1 MFRVFSQKWFEYYQK
16 ALLLY
21 ANTLGRDR
29 LQIETNKRIVG
40 IQPHSVT
47 WQEDKHGLK
56 STAFYPRSPFADG
69 LRMDLW
75 PFWKTLHALDMSFL
89 ARRLS
94 LNFGFDTLTKYPDA
108 HTETDTVDGVVTRNN
123 VNQTFANIRAGDG
136 IEAYDALAT
145 SLIVALKS
153 TETTDQYEQLQRGII
168 LFSTSAL
175 TSGAVIAAATYG
187 FRTTTDVS
195 ILLGDTNFCLVSS
208 DPASNTVLAKSDY
221 QRTWGTTDLFETPF
235 AISTISTDTRVTKN
249 ISSAGIALISKT
261 GLTKFGHKLGW
272 DLTGDTT
279 GLVWASGVKR
289 TNVPIY
295 LADYGTPATYA
306 PQLIVTYIL
315 PTVVS
320 PAPVAVTFSLQA
332 PAVTGKALVS
342 PAPLSLL
349 LGGVTPAVSDEELVL
364 PNALALVLTPQAPTI
379 SGKAS
384 IAPNPIALALTV
396 QAPTVYAGTTYY
408 VDATL
413 GDNAHDGK
421 STAEPWKTIAKVNGV
436 VFVPNDQILFK
447 RGETWAEMLRP
458 ICSGA
463 AGAPILFGSY
473 GSGALP
479 IINGGA
485 FNISPVTRSYL
496 TFQELDCR
504 NPITYHGIYISGSDH
519 IIVKD
524 CVVTGP
530 SPGYDGIKIDGG
542 SYNTVQNCTVYEIND
557 AVGIRIYNS
566 DYAHV
571 HGNILY
577 DITGAGIYT
586 PGSSYS
592 EIDYNDC
599 AYCGGAGIYIGSTNH
614 KVHHNHSHHSIP
626 LTPRTWTEESANL
639 WYCTA
644 AVNPWIVTFS
654 LVAGNKQTTKGA
666 VDSVNDWWWDDPNDR
681 CYVYSTTDPTATVEV
696 GTIGDGESYGLGISN
711 GSHCEIYDNEF
722 NDNGQVGVEFWSG
735 LAGSCHSN
743 KFYRNKVY
751 NNLYHGMSFTGWGD
765 ANPFY
770 CDNEVYYNL
779 IYDNGWA
786 GIMLSSDDGVG
797 TGNKIYNNIIVG
809 NVGAYPGLPIGGI
822 AIGELTDGVDPV
834 TSWTIRNNILANNT
848 VRELEIK
855 AETVIVHDHNLYY
868 RASGDT
874 VLDVAIGYD
883 CSEVVAGFEATAVVT
898 DPLFI
903 DEVAHDYHL
912 QGGSL
917 AIGAGVDVGLTTD
930 YDLVSVPDPPT
941 MGAYE
946 YIGDMTV
953 YPAAMAMALAA
964 QSPTITGKGLI
975 SPSALSL
982 LLGIQAPT
990 VEVKILISPAA
1001 LALALATQSPT
1012 IGSGIIISPAAL
1024 AFVLALQ
1031 APIVSDYEVVSPVAL
1046 NLALGVQV
1054 PTIGSGIIISPAA
1067 LALALGV
1074 QIPAITGKGLIS
1086 PAALAIAL
1094 GVQTPAIAGK
1104 AEISPAAISLTLGIQ
1119 TPTIAGLAI
1128 VTPAALSLALSMGA
1142 PTISG
1147 LALIS
1152 PTALSLILGIEAP
1165 SVGVSTIVS
1174 PAALTLALGMES
1186 PAITGL
1192 ALVSPGALAV
1202 TLAIQSPVI
1211 TGLAVIS
1218 PDAIPL
1224 VLGLQVPTIGG
1235 AALISP
1241 ASLGITL
1248 GVQAETVTGAGIIS
1262 PAALALSLG
1271 VPVVAVSGAAL
1282 VSPAAL
1288 SMALNAVVP
1297 TVEGKALI
1305 SPAAINLLLGIQPA
1319 TASGAALVS
1328 PGPVA
1333 LTLGIPGV
1341 TVTGKALISPASI
1354 ALAFAMGV
1362 PIIMIGVSGIIDFI
1376 AYVDCNILTDAKVD
1390 RNLAADAE
1398 VKH

>member
-1 MFRVFSQKWFEYYQK
+1 LIQVFSQKWFEYYQK
-16 ALLLY
+16 ALLFY

-29 LQIETNKRIVG
+29 LQIETGKRIVG

-56 STAFYPRSPFADG
+56 STAFYPRGIFG
-69 LRMDLW
+69 EQLRMDLW
-75 PFWKTLHALDMSFL
+75 PFWKVLHSLDMSFL
-89 ARRLS
+89 ARKLS
-94 LNFGFDTLTKYPDA
+94 LNFGFDTLTRYPDV
-108 HTETDTVDGVVTRNN
+108 HPETDTVQGYVRRA
-123 VNQTFANIRAGDG
+123 VNPADTGETFATMRAGAG
-136 IEAYDALAT
+136 VNAYIGSGDEIPVQLTSHTSNADKYVNLYRLIAL
-145 SLIVALKS
+145 
-153 TETTDQYEQLQRGII
+153 
-168 LFSTSAL
+168 FNTSAL
-175 TSGAVIAAATYG
+175 TSGANITAGTYGVYRTAAAPL
-187 FRTTTDVS
+187 VE
-195 ILLGDTNFCLVSS
+195 LGDPNFCLVTS
-208 DPASNTVLAKSDY
+208 DPETDTTLVASDF
-221 QRTWGTTDLFETPF
+221 QRTWGTTDLYETPF
-235 AISTISTDTRVTKN
+235 ALSTMNVGAGRVTKN
-249 ISSAGIALISKT
+249 ISAAGRALISKT
-261 GLTKFGHKLGW
+261 GITRFGNKLGW

-279 GLVWASGVKR
+279 GLTWASGIKT
-289 TNVPIY
+289 TNVHVIF
-295 LADYGTPATYA
+295 GSTTYA
-306 PQLIVTYIL
+306 PCLIVTYTL

-364 PNALALVLTPQAPTI
+364 PNPVALALALQTPIVSDYKVVLPNALALVLTPQAPTI

-396 QAPTVYAGTTYY
+396 QSPTIYAGTAYY

-413 GDNAHDGK
+413 GDDADPG
-421 STAEPWKTIAKVNGV
+421 TLAEPWKTVAKVNAST
-436 VFVPNDQILFK
+436 FLPNDQILFK
-447 RGETWAEMLRP
+447 CGEQWKETLTP
-458 ICSGA
+458 PSSGV

-473 GSGALP
+473 DSGAKPLFTFDTMSVP
-479 IINGGA
+479 R
-485 FNISPVTRSYL
+485 NIDVTSKSYL
-496 TFQELDCR
+496 TFQNLQCYNGNRGMSFDTVDHISLYGCD
-504 NPITYHGIYISGSDH
+504 IDTIAWWGIYFNHGEYIIIDDCDVTACSTIHNGNGGIVLYDVTNSVFPYGVHACDVHGNCSGILTSGSDH
-519 IIVKD
+519 VELWGNES
-524 CVVTGP
+524 TLNW
-530 SPGYDGIKIDGG
+530 GYGF
-542 SYNTVQNCTVYEIND
+542 YFED
-557 AVGIRIYNS
+557 A
-566 DYAHV
+566 
-571 HGNILY
+571 
-577 DITGAGIYT
+577 
-586 PGSSYS
+586 
-592 EIDYNDC
+592 DYNLFHD
-599 AYCGGAGIYIGSTNH
+599 
-614 KVHHNHSHHSIP
+614 NHSHHNIHQPGVSGEP
-626 LTPRTWTEESANL
+626 SG
-639 WYCTA
+639 C
-644 AVNPWIVTFS
+644 AVSSGCQYNEF
-654 LVAGNKQTTKGA
+654 
-666 VDSVNDWWWDDPNDR
+666 
-681 CYVYSTTDPTATVEV
+681 
-696 GTIGDGESYGLGISN
+696 
-711 GSHCEIYDNEF
+711 HDNEL
-722 NDNGQVGVEFWSG
+722 DHNGDEGINFWCG
-735 LAGSCHSN
+735 GPAWELIG
-743 KFYRNKVY
+743 NKVY
-751 NNLYHGMSFTGWGD
+751 RNRIHDNDHDGLSFTSPGPNGWPG
-765 ANPFY
+765 NSQPS
-770 CDNEVYYNL
+770 DNEVYYNI
-779 IYDNGWA
+779 IYGNAWHGVSLSAYA
-786 GIMLSSDDGVG
+786 GFG
-797 TGNKIYNNIIVG
+797 TGNKLYNNTIVG
-809 NVGAYPGLPIGGI
+809 NASMGI
-822 AIGELTDGVDPV
+822 YSDYDAVIWDVK
-834 TSWTIRNNILANNT
+834 NNICAWNSPLGYQFMTGNNPTAANYT
-848 VRELEIK
+848 
-855 AETVIVHDHNLYY
+855 HDHNLYY
-868 RASGDT
+868 PDGSASSHAVYYDK
-874 VLDVAIGYD
+874 VAWACAEI
-883 CSEVVAGFEATAVVT
+883 VANFEATAVVT

-903 DEVAHDYHL
+903 DEAAHDYHL

-953 YPAAMAMALAA
+953 YPAAMAMALTA
-964 QSPTITGKGLI
+964 QTPAITGLALI
-975 SPSALSL
+975 SPGALSL
-982 LLGIQAPT
+982 LLGIQVPV

-1186 PAITGL
+1186 PTITGL

-1248 GVQAETVTGAGIIS
+1248 GVQTETVTGAGIIS